1 MAAKVKAEYGATK
14 DNRPMQHEVEIDAV
28 INGTRL
34 RRRVNP
40 RQHLADFLRE
50 ELELTGTHLGCEHGV
65 CGACSVLVD
74 GKIARGCLMFA
85 VQADGKQIDTIEGM
99 SDSEIG

>member
-1 MAAKVKAEYGATK
+1 
-14 DNRPMQHEVEIDAV
+14 MQHELEIDTV
-28 INGTRL
+28 INGKRL
-34 RRRVNP
+34 RRRVDP

-50 ELELTGTHLGCEHGV
+50 EVELTGTRLGCEHGV

-85 VQADGKQIDTIEGM
+85 VQARR
-99 SDSEIG
+99 